1 MEPQLFKISQSA
13 VIQNSEGAIL
23 ILRHKSGKWL
33 LPGGKINQGETSLDG
48 LKREIMEE
56 TGINDFKVKK
66 VVDFEAW
73 SEGDSG
79 KSVATFLLNVDGV
92 GDIVLS
98 EEHDKYEWVLLE
110 NLSKYEFWHPSILE
124 RINKALII

>member
-13 VIQNSEGAIL
+13 VVQNGEGAIL

-33 LPGGKINQGETSLDG
+33 LPGGKINQGETSLEG
-48 LKREIMEE
+48 LKREVKEE

-66 VVDFEAW
+66 LVDFEAW

-79 KSVATFLLNVDGV
+79 KCVVTFLLEPI
-92 GDIVLS
+92 GDINVVLS
-98 EEHDKYEWVLLE
+98 EEHDKYEWVLPADLD
-110 NLSKYEFWHPSILE
+110 SYEFWHQSILD
-124 RINKALII
+124 RINKALAA